1 MPKNAIIYQCELCKF
16 ECCKKSNY
24 STHLMTAKHKRM
36 TLSNEKMPKNA
47 EPLSKPNFICQ
58 YCNKSYKVRNSFWYH
73 IKKCEINQKEL
84 KSNNE
89 ILNYLINENTE
100 MKNLVMD
107 VCQKIQPT
115 NIYHNTINSTKTF
128 NLNVFLNDHCKD
140 AMNIMDF
147 VNSLQL
153 ELSDLENMG
162 KLGYINGL
170 SSLIIKN
177 LQALDVHKRP
187 VHCSDVKR
195 EVMYVKDQDRWEK
208 ENEEHL
214 KLKTAI
220 KYIAH
225 KNSRLIPQ
233 FKAKYPDC
241 INSESNKSDVYTKI
255 IIESLGGTGENED
268 TKDEKIIKNIAK
280 EVIINK

>member
-1 MPKNAIIYQCELCKF
+1 MPKNAVPLIVKDFVCK
-16 ECCKKSNY
+16 
-24 STHLMTAKHKRM
+24 
-36 TLSNEKMPKNA
+36 
-47 EPLSKPNFICQ
+47 
-58 YCNKSYKVRNSFWYH
+58 YCNKEYKVRNSLWYH
-73 IKKCEINQKEL
+73 MKKCEKKHNDVKT
-84 KSNNE
+84 NNE
-89 ILNYLINENTE
+89 ILDYLLTENNE
-100 MKNLVMD
+100 MKHLVME
-107 VCQKIQPT
+107 VCQKIKPT
-115 NIYHNTINSTKTF
+115 NIIHNTIHSTKTF
-128 NLNVFLNDHCKD
+128 NLNVFLNEHCKD

-187 VHCSDVKR
+187 VHCSDAKR
-195 EVMYVKDQDRWEK
+195 EVMYIKDEDKWEK
-208 ENEEHL
+208 ENEEHK
-214 KLKTAI
+214 KLKKAI

-241 INSESNKSDVYTKI
+241 IKSESNKSDEYTKI
-255 IIESLGGTGENED
+255 IIESLGGNGEDESS
-268 TKDEKIIKNIAK
+268 KDDKIIKNIAK